1 MTYGCVLVNVENGK
15 MAQVLEKIKKVD
27 GVIDV
32 FECFGRFD
40 IVAILQAND
49 VSELALLTAEINSIE
64 GVEKTETLVAS

>member
-1 MTYGCVLVNVENGK
+1 MTYSCVLISVDNGK
-15 MAQVLEKIKKVD
+15 MAQVLERIRKIE
-27 GVIDV
+27 GVIDA

-49 VSELALLTAEINSIE
+49 ISELALLTAEINSIE

>member
-1 MTYGCVLVNVENGK
+1 MTYGCVLVNVDDGK
-15 MAQVLEKIKKVD
+15 VFQVLEKIRKIE

-40 IVAILQAND
+40 IVVILQAND
-49 VSELALLTAEINSIE
+49 VSELALLTSEINSIE